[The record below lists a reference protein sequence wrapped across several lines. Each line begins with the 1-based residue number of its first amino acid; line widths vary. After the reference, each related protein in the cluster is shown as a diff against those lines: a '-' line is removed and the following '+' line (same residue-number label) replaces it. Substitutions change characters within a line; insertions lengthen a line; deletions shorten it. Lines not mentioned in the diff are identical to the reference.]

1 MGVAAMNAVAA
12 VLTLIAVLWA
22 GMLVRGIVRRR
33 RGDDA
38 DDMDD
43 AD

>member
-1 MGVAAMNAVAA
+1 MNAVAA

-22 GMLVRGIVRRR
+22 GMLIRGIVRRSH
-33 RGDDA
+33 GDDDA